1 MPVFAYLSQDEAAA
15 AYQYLILY
23 PPRP

>member
-1 MPVFAYLSQDEAAA
+1 MSVFVYLSQDEAAA
-15 AYQYLILY
+15 AYLYLSRY